1 MTQSRWFWTA
11 PPLPPRSMS
20 TWNPRRLKHNFQAM
34 LAAHPPPRAEDAHKS
49 IAAMARAITAPGGSY
64 DRFQESPQ
72 LQAMRRAAH
81 RMAHAD
87 PASRA
92 AWKAVS
98 RARKQ
103 EHRTWMQSNIH
114 KASQADWKAKRTVD
128 RTTARRGWEHTLL
141 HDPRWQRQLTRHF
154 TSIFCKAPPQRTAS
168 RLQCTRLALARAC
181 KHTTWQPFSESDLLL
196 ATATWKRGKATGPDG
211 IAHEALT
218 AMMGDDSWKQRMQ
231 YLLNDFLYR
240 GALPPQVAAGVT
252 VLLPKTPGSPAGWG
266 DTRPIT
272 LSSAVLKWFAQLLL
286 LRGGRQLQEGDAHQW
301 ARRGRQGTEL
311 LVVLRRV
318 MRMAEPP

>member
-1 MTQSRWFWTA
+1 
-11 PPLPPRSMS
+11 
-20 TWNPRRLKHNFQAM
+20 M

-87 PASRA
+87 PASRT

-98 RARKQ
+98 RARK
-103 EHRTWMQSNIH
+103 
-114 KASQADWKAKRTVD
+114 
-128 RTTARRGWEHTLL
+128 
-141 HDPRWQRQLTRHF
+141 
-154 TSIFCKAPPQRTAS
+154 
-168 RLQCTRLALARAC
+168 
-181 KHTTWQPFSESDLLL
+181 L

-286 LRGGRQLQEGDAHQW
+286 LRGAPTPGRGCAPVGAQRQAGHRTAGRPEARHAHGTGLEGSHVGGQVGYQEG
-301 ARRGRQGTEL
+301 
-311 LVVLRRV
+311 V
-318 MRMAEPP
+318 